1 MILRIS
7 GGGRSNQT
15 STTSSSPAIVP
26 DFSFLPLRASGM
38 APAVRRGGLSTPVD
52 RSILSLVPSE
62 TSSLRSLCENKLN
75 G

>member
-7 GGGRSNQT
+7 GGGRSIQT
-15 STTSSSPAIVP
+15 STTSSPAIAP

-38 APAVRRGGLSTPVD
+38 APAVRRGELSTPVD